1 MTRDKAIEILIK
13 AIPNPQWIE
22 NIEML
27 DDCNTIK
34 FKWNGERFSYDY
46 EHMLID
52 KIEDDVIMDSNAS
65 VLMTQLISLKHSEIE
80 KENN

>member
-22 NIEML
+22 DIEML

-52 KIEDDVIMDSNAS
+52 CDKDGVITNNNAS
-65 VLMTQLISLKHSEIE
+65 VLMTQLIGLKHSEIE